1 MNIQRIL
8 AIILLVSLSSS
19 AQAKGESVDETIDAK
34 ADGFVEIHVVRGEVD
49 IRGWDKAA
57 VRVVGTLDEKTK
69 EFVFE
74 VRDDETEIRV
84 KIQDRNS
91 GWFSDYGSNLTV
103 YIPVD
108 SQLDFSGVS
117 TDVDVRGVN
126 NSVEISVVSGDLF
139 VEGAK
144 GRVDVQSVSGDV
156 ELRETSGRLRV
167 KSVSGDLEAIDAPG
181 DAVYSTVS
189 GDILVENGG
198 EDLRLESVSGDIE
211 VHHSTVTSIGG
222 HSVSGDIDI
231 TVVAAEKATIEFDT
245 VSGSIRLNLE
255 GELNAR
261 FNIETGSGT
270 IRNRVSD
277 DKPKE
282 SRYKRDETLRFTL
295 GDGDGQV
302 ILTTRSGDISINPR

>member
-126 NSVEISVVSGDLF
+126 NSVEIGVVSGDLF

-156 ELRETSGRLRV
+156 ELRETSGRLTV

-181 DAVYSTVS
+181 DAAYSTVS

-211 VHHSTVTSIGG
+211 VHHSTVTSLGG

-231 TVVAAEKATIEFDT
+231 TVVPAEKATIEFDT

-302 ILTTRSGDISINPR
+302 ILTTRSGDISISPR